1 MITTQNVIRN
11 KKELDWTE
19 LFASYGN
26 ENKNESLSYSTH
38 NPKYDRWN
46 YFSDGL

>member
-1 MITTQNVIRN
+1 MITTQNVVHN

-26 ENKNESLSYSTH
+26 ETSLPYSPH

-46 YFSDGL
+46 YFSGGL